1 MAAPR
6 VNPTGFFEVISSARL
21 DGKLE
26 LFGYGQHEKAISP
39 GDLVIVTT
47 NYLQDGFKNQQIQ
60 ASLRIRGRDMHL
72 FAAAAIQAQE
82 LYDENKD
89 WLEAPISKPSTAEGN
104 KRLPIAE
111 LTKWQEAAIRAV

>member
-60 ASLRIRGRDMHL
+60 ASLKIRGRDMHL
-72 FAAAAIQAQE
+72 FRRRRDPSPRALRRKQRLAGGSYVQAF
-82 LYDENKD
+82 D
-89 WLEAPISKPSTAEGN
+89 G
-104 KRLPIAE
+104 R
-111 LTKWQEAAIRAV
+111 R

>member
-1 MAAPR
+1 
-6 VNPTGFFEVISSARL
+6 
-21 DGKLE
+21 
-26 LFGYGQHEKAISP
+26 
-39 GDLVIVTT
+39 
-47 NYLQDGFKNQQIQ
+47 
-60 ASLRIRGRDMHL
+60 MHL

-89 WLEAPISKPSTAEGN
+89 WLEAPMSKPSTAEGN

>member
-60 ASLRIRGRDMHL
+60 ASLKIRGRDMHL
-72 FAAAAIQAQE
+72 FRGGC
-82 LYDENKD
+82 N
-89 WLEAPISKPSTAEGN
+89 PSA
-104 KRLPIAE
+104 
-111 LTKWQEAAIRAV
+111 RALRRK